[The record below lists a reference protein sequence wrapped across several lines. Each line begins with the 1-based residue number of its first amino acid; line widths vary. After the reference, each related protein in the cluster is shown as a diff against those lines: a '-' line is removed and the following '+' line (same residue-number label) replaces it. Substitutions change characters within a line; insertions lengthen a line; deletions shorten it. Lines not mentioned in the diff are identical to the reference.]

1 MDILQILQTIG
12 ICVGAVAL
20 VAIAILLFLIVSS
33 VEPTLDEEADPLR
46 FLRGKSREEIHQ
58 ILTTPVYETRP
69 RRKPRAKRIS
79 PGTTKSSPDR
89 VVSRNSI

>member
-20 VAIAILLFLIVSS
+20 IAIAILLFLIVSS
-33 VEPTLDEEADPLR
+33 VEPSPDEEADPLR

-58 ILTTPVYETRP
+58 ILTTPVYESQP
-69 RRKPRAKRIS
+69 RRKPRVKKDQPRDN
-79 PGTTKSSPDR
+79 KE
-89 VVSRNSI
+89 

>member
-20 VAIAILLFLIVSS
+20 VAIAILLFLVVSS
-33 VEPTLDEEADPLR
+33 VDPIPDEDAHPLR

-58 ILTTPVYETRP
+58 LLTTPVYESPP
-69 RRKPRAKRIS
+69 RRKPRPKKDQPRDD
-79 PGTTKSSPDR
+79 KE
-89 VVSRNSI
+89 